1 MNDPTNRRI
10 LALFALGTLLLVLV
24 VAVATASYQLGVQE
38 RSHQVQ
44 DLQER
49 VAELEAKVDLIGDD
63 VGKLIE

>member
-24 VAVATASYQLGVQE
+24 VAVATASYQLGIQE
-38 RSHQVQ
+38 RSEDVRE
-44 DLQER
+44 LKAR
-49 VAELEAKVDLIGDD
+49 VSELEAEVDLIGDD